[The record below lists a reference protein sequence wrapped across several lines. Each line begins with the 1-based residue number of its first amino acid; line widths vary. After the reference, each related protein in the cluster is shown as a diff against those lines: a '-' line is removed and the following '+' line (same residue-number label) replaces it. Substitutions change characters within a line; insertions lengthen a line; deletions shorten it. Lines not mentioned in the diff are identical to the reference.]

1 MRLSRKKTTFFE
13 NISPGTLKFTPT
25 VRVFPFYA
33 AIPYT
38 GPRKSILDKVLE
50 KFGKMKHRQPHII
63 VLLGVLLA
71 VPPVQ
76 PAFAAGNHESALL
89 RAAAFNVSLSRNE
102 AGKLIEDLSAPDNP
116 QAKAAAEIIQ
126 LIAPDIILLNEF
138 DYDSEGRAAE
148 LFRRNYLE
156 VSQNG
161 AEPIRYPYI
170 FIAESNTGIPSGLD
184 LNNDGDIGGPGDAY
198 GFGFFPGQY
207 GMLILSRFPI
217 DTPGIRTFQNFL
229 WRDMP
234 GALLPDDPA
243 SEGAADWYSAEELD
257 SLRLS
262 SKSHW
267 DVPVK
272 VGNDTI
278 HILASHPTPPVFDDP
293 PNYPEGVDFNG
304 RRNHDEIRFWA
315 DYIDPAGSRY
325 IYDDHGRRGG
335 LRRSAKFV
343 ICGDLNADPFD
354 GDSTG
359 NPIALL
365 LESDKINTEVTPVSS
380 GGPDAAERQGG
391 NNLTHIGDPAFDT
404 ADFGEENSGGPGN
417 LRVDYVLPSRKL
429 RPAGGGVYWPPAEGE
444 FFRLVGDYP
453 FPSSDHRLVFIDL
466 AGIGLNDTGE

>member
-1 MRLSRKKTTFFE
+1 MGAKNSAVKEKFDIFRKYFPRDAE
-13 NISPGTLKFTPT
+13 IHPNG
-25 VRVFPFYA
+25 RVCPFYA
-33 AIPYT
+33 PIPYA
-38 GPRKSILDKVLE
+38 GLRKSILDEVDEVLE
-50 KFGKMKHRQPHII
+50 KFGKMKRRRPHII
-63 VLLGVLLA
+63 VQLGALLA
-71 VPPVQ
+71 VPPAQ

-89 RAAAFNVSLSRNE
+89 RTAAFNVSLSRNE

-126 LIAPDIILLNEF
+126 RTAPDIILLNEF

-184 LNNDGDIGGPGDAY
+184 LNNNGDIGGPGDAY

-207 GMLILSRFPI
+207 RMLILSRFPI

-243 SEGAADWYSAEELD
+243 LEGAADWYSAEELD

-262 SKSHW
+262 FKSHW

-293 PNYPEGVDFNG
+293 PN
-304 RRNHDEIRFWA
+304 
-315 DYIDPAGSRY
+315 
-325 IYDDHGRRGG
+325 
-335 LRRSAKFV
+335 
-343 ICGDLNADPFD
+343 DPFD

-466 AGIGLNDTGE
+466 SGFSGLQALD